1 MFNHNTSVM
10 SESEEMYLITI
21 ARLAEQGIQTP
32 IPISRLASELDIQ
45 PVSANQMVHKLDED
59 GLVTYTPYRGVELTP
74 EGSQVTSAVLR
85 RRRLWEVF
93 LVDQLGIVPNEA
105 DALACRLEHITPRMV
120 IDRLDDFLSH
130 PAFSPQGLP
139 IPSADRE
146 ETEESL
152 LPLSQIPVGQEQ
164 LVAGLRADEVTC
176 AFLEAE
182 GLRAGAVIRPLAIS
196 DCGAMLLRV
205 GENRIH
211 LASELAGDV
220 MVATGSKTVL
230 ISEEN

>member
-1 MFNHNTSVM
+1 MFGHNTSNM

-74 EGSQVTSAVLR
+74 KGSQVTSVVLR

-139 IPSADRE
+139 IPAADRE

-182 GLRAGAVIRPLAIS
+182 GLQPGAMIRPLAIS
-196 DCGAMLLRV
+196 DCGAMLLQV

-211 LASELAGDV
+211 LASDLVSGV
-220 MVATGSKTVL
+220 MVAIDSKTASM
-230 ISEEN
+230 SEED

>member
-1 MFNHNTSVM
+1 MSDHNTSGM

-21 ARLAEQGIQTP
+21 IRLVEQGLQKP
-32 IPISRLASELDIQ
+32 IPISRLAKELDIQ
-45 PVSANQMVHKLDED
+45 PVSANQMVHKLAED

-74 EGSQVTSAVLR
+74 EGSQVTSVVLR

-93 LVDQLGIVPNEA
+93 LVDQLGIMPKEA

-130 PAFSPQGLP
+130 PALSPQGLP
-139 IPSADRE
+139 IPTADQAVPE
-146 ETEESL
+146 DNL
-152 LPLSQIPVGQEQ
+152 LSLSQIPVGREQ
-164 LVAGLRADEVTC
+164 LVVGVRADEVTC

-182 GLRAGAVIRPLAIS
+182 GLQPGTLIRPLAIS
-196 DCGAMLLRV
+196 DCGAMLLQV

-211 LASELAGDV
+211 LAPDLVSDV
-220 MVATGSKTVL
+220 MVAMDSKT
-230 ISEEN
+230 E

>member
-1 MFNHNTSVM
+1 MFDHNTSGM

-21 ARLAEQGIQTP
+21 ARLVEEGIHTP
-32 IPISRLASELDIQ
+32 IPISLLASELEIQ
-45 PVSANQMVHKLDED
+45 PVSANQMIHKLDED
-59 GLVTYTPYRGVELTP
+59 DLVTYTPYRGVELTP
-74 EGSQVTSAVLR
+74 KGSQVTSVVLR

-93 LVDQLGIVPNEA
+93 LVDQLGIMPKEA

-139 IPSADRE
+139 IPPADRE
-146 ETEESL
+146 ETKENL
-152 LPLSQIPVGQEQ
+152 LSLSQIPVGQEL
-164 LVAGLRADEVTC
+164 LVVGLWADEVTC

-211 LASELAGDV
+211 LASELVGDV
-220 MVATGSKTVL
+220 MVAIGSKTAL
-230 ISEEN
+230 ISEED